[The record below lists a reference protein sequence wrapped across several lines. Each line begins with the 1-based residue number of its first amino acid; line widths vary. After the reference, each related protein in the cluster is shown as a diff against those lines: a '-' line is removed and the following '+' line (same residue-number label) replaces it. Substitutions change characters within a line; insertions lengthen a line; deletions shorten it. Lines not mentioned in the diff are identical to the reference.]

1 MAGTTV
7 MTPLYPFYA
16 IVINTFPLLMIYRG
30 AFVHGQVPVAGS
42 LKWLVVGSRFLS
54 SLFLTLLCYQQK
66 ITCN

>member
-16 IVINTFPLLMIYRG
+16 IVITAFPLLMIYRG
-30 AFVHGQVPVAGS
+30 AFVHGQVVAGS

-54 SLFLTLLCYQQK
+54 SLFLTLLCYQEK
-66 ITCN
+66 N